1 MNLNI
6 LKLHL
11 KELKY
16 NLRTLKEY
24 AAQLVRFVLIA
35 RLGSGIILTF
45 RFVRQEEAF
54 LRTGSIDA
62 VGVPKDIESIRG
74 RVYKHRYVISKFT
87 SQLSCG
93 DRKVT

>member
-1 MNLNI
+1 
-6 LKLHL
+6 
-11 KELKY
+11 
-16 NLRTLKEY
+16 
-24 AAQLVRFVLIA
+24 
-35 RLGSGIILTF
+35 
-45 RFVRQEEAF
+45 